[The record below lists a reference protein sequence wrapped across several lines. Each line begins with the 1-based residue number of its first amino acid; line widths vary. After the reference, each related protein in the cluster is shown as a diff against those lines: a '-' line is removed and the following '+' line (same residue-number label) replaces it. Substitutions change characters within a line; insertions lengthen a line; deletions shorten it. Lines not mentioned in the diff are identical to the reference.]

1 MPIKS
6 HACLSVTCDAC
17 GETLVN
23 EDDCVMHLR
32 DLPEAMAV
40 ARGMEWYV
48 LSADRFVCRERDAA
62 HQALLDE
69 LMPPEPPLSGQIAID
84 GSVEP

>member
-6 HACLSVTCDAC
+6 HACLSVLCDAC

-23 EDDCVMHLR
+23 EDDCVMHLQT
-32 DLPEAMAV
+32 LAEAVTV
-40 ARGMEWYV
+40 ARAMDWYV
-48 LSADRFVCRERDAA
+48 LHGPRFVCRERDAA

-69 LMPPEPPLSGQIAID
+69 LMPPEPQMSGQIAID